1 MTIYIKNSCI
11 YLLLNVVRHFLLLVF
26 FKDPLRSFLLKEK
39 KREKKKKRKKS
50 LTSSLLRVCNS
61 SAFNSVTNNIPVPS
75 YTKLIHY
82 PSFKKYWL
90 KIH

>member
-1 MTIYIKNSCI
+1 M
-11 YLLLNVVRHFLLLVF
+11 YLLTVECCASLPFI
-26 FKDPLRSFLLKEK
+26 SFLQRSVEIIPIKRK
-39 KREKKKKRKKS
+39 KREKRKKKEKKKS
-50 LTSSLLRVCNS
+50 LTTSLLRVCNS

-82 PSFKKYWL
+82 PSFKKILEWL